1 MVKRLPAMWE
11 TRVQLLGWED
21 PLEKEMAIH
30 SSTLAWKIPWMEKPD
45 RLQSG
50 VAKSRTGLSNFTFT
64 FCLSAKRSQNFS
76 AYIGN
81 CTVIRWSDVNYWD
94 FLSLFGYPEGS
105 HFFFFKAS
113 HGLLQLKVY
122 QHKIHI
128 FFCKSQSWIHCFPL
142 PWQLISLFPC
152 FCSYLNSDCYN
163 AIHRIIP

>member
-11 TRVQLLGWED
+11 TRVQFLGWED

-105 HFFFFKAS
+105 HFFLFKAS
-113 HGLLQLKVY
+113 HGLLQLKVNTNTKY
-122 QHKIHI
+122 I
-128 FFCKSQSWIHCFPL
+128 FSFVNPNLEYIAFPCPGNSYHCKYAV
-142 PWQLISLFPC
+142 SLFLLP
-152 FCSYLNSDCYN
+152 SEL
-163 AIHRIIP
+163 RLL